1 MNKTATIQLR
11 NLTIGYKGKVRPKIV
26 AENICSD
33 IYAGELTCLLG
44 TNGIG
49 KSTLLRTLSAFQPKL
64 SGDIYL
70 AGKKL
75 EKYTD
80 KALSTVISVVLTE
93 KCDIRNMTVRELIG
107 MGRSPYT
114 GFWGKLSRADDE
126 IVDKAIG
133 LVNIHPL
140 ASRMLHTLSD
150 GERQKAMG
158 SPKLWLRRHRSF
170 TG

>member
-64 SGDIYL
+64 SGDITW
-70 AGKKL
+70 L
-75 EKYTD
+75 EKNW
-80 KALSTVISVVLTE
+80 KN
-93 KCDIRNMTVRELIG
+93 IRTR
-107 MGRSPYT
+107 PYP
-114 GFWGKLSRADDE
+114 R
-126 IVDKAIG
+126 
-133 LVNIHPL
+133 
-140 ASRMLHTLSD
+140 
-150 GERQKAMG
+150 
-158 SPKLWLRRHRSF
+158 
-170 TG
+170 

>member
-33 IYAGELTCLLG
+33 IYAGELTCLFLG

-70 AGKKL
+70 AGKKIG
-75 EKYTD
+75 KIYGQG
-80 KALSTVISVVLTE
+80 
-93 KCDIRNMTVRELIG
+93 LIHG
-107 MGRSPYT
+107 DQCR
-114 GFWGKLSRADDE
+114 
-126 IVDKAIG
+126 VDRK
-133 LVNIHPL
+133 
-140 ASRMLHTLSD
+140 M
-150 GERQKAMG
+150 
-158 SPKLWLRRHRSF
+158 
-170 TG
+170 

>member
-70 AGKKL
+70 AGG
-75 EKYTD
+75 
-80 KALSTVISVVLTE
+80 
-93 KCDIRNMTVRELIG
+93 LIHG
-107 MGRSPYT
+107 DQCR
-114 GFWGKLSRADDE
+114 
-126 IVDKAIG
+126 VDRK
-133 LVNIHPL
+133 
-140 ASRMLHTLSD
+140 M
-150 GERQKAMG
+150 
-158 SPKLWLRRHRSF
+158 
-170 TG
+170 